1 MEYLIGFVI
10 SLLVYVGSSFLRSS
24 PKVAKPDAA
33 TLDDIEMPRAE
44 AGMPITYVKGTTGVS
59 GSNVVDYGNLRTQ
72 AIKQSSGGGK

>member
-1 MEYLIGFVI
+1 MWMIAIAIG
-10 SLLVYVGSSFLRSS
+10 LLVFVGSAFLSTA

-44 AGMPITYVKGTTGVS
+44 AGMPITYVKGTTWVS